1 MALIKC
7 PNCGEKISDQA
18 IECPK
23 CGIKM
28 NLLQDTACLKQKSKK
43 KAHKKKGKIFW
54 FIMGFLFGFVAGV
67 IAIIAVSF
75 ASVKDEDI
83 NNYSYSVNNTRY
95 YVGNQIEQPIIKN
108 EIVGEKR

>member
-28 NLLQDTACLKQKSKK
+28 NSLQDTACLKQKSKK
-43 KAHKKKGKIFW
+43 KAHKKK
-54 FIMGFLFGFVAGV
+54 V
-67 IAIIAVSF
+67 ILCTAEFSAVRF
-75 ASVKDEDI
+75 QLSV
-83 NNYSYSVNNTRY
+83 
-95 YVGNQIEQPIIKN
+95 
-108 EIVGEKR
+108 

>member
-28 NLLQDTACLKQKSKK
+28 NSLQDTACLKQKSKK

-54 FIMGFLFGFVAGV
+54 FIMGFLLGFVAV
-67 IAIIAVSF
+67 PMTMSF
-75 ASVKDEDI
+75 PSF
-83 NNYSYSVNNTRY
+83 
-95 YVGNQIEQPIIKN
+95 G
-108 EIVGEKR
+108 GMF

>member
-28 NLLQDTACLKQKSKK
+28 NSLQDTACLKQKSKK

-54 FIMGFLFGFVAGV
+54 FIMGFLLGFVAGV

-83 NNYSYSVNNTRY
+83 NNYSSCCR
-95 YVGNQIEQPIIKN
+95 
-108 EIVGEKR
+108 

>member
-28 NLLQDTACLKQKSKK
+28 NSLQDTACLKQKSKK

-54 FIMGFLFGFVAGV
+54 FIMGFLLGFVAGV

-83 NNYSYSVNNTRY
+83 NNYSSSINNTRY
-95 YVGNQIEQPIIKN
+95 YVENQIKQPIIKN